1 MKDLE
6 LLDIVAM
13 LSLYYQIDSNVQLR
27 SQSTNDDILME
38 IKEFA
43 SELTRQNDK
52 IIELLEGI
60 RNDLKKDV

>member
-1 MKDLE
+1 MRDLE
-6 LLDIVAM
+6 FLDIIAL
-13 LSLYYQIDSNVQLR
+13 LSLFYQIDSNAQLR

-43 SELTRQNDK
+43 SESTKQNDR

-60 RNDLKKDV
+60 RNDVKKDI

>member
-1 MKDLE
+1 MRDLE
-6 LLDIVAM
+6 FLDITAL
-13 LSLYYQIDSNVQLR
+13 LSLFYQIDSNAQLR

-43 SELTRQNDK
+43 SESTKQNDR

-60 RNDLKKDV
+60 RNDVKKDI

>member
-1 MKDLE
+1 MRDLE
-6 LLDIVAM
+6 LLDVVAL
-13 LSLYYQIDSNVQLR
+13 LSLFYQIDSNAQLR

-60 RNDLKKDV
+60 RNDLKKDI

>member
-1 MKDLE
+1 MRDLE
-6 LLDIVAM
+6 FLDVIAL
-13 LSLYYQIDSNVQLR
+13 LSLFYQIDSNVQLR

-43 SELTRQNDK
+43 SELTNQNDR

>member
-1 MKDLE
+1 MRDLE
-6 LLDIVAM
+6 FLDVIAL
-13 LSLYYQIDSNVQLR
+13 LSLFYQIDSNAQLR

-43 SELTRQNDK
+43 SELTRQNDR

-60 RNDLKKDV
+60 RNDVKKDV

>member
-1 MKDLE
+1 MRDLE
-6 LLDIVAM
+6 FLDVIAL
-13 LSLYYQIDSNVQLR
+13 LSLFYQIDSNARLR

-43 SELTRQNDK
+43 SKSTKQNDR

-60 RNDLKKDV
+60 RNDVKKDI

>member
-1 MKDLE
+1 MRDLE
-6 LLDIVAM
+6 FLDVIAL
-13 LSLYYQIDSNVQLR
+13 LSLFYQIDSNAQLR

-43 SELTRQNDK
+43 SKSTKQNDR

-60 RNDLKKDV
+60 RNDVKKDI

>member
-1 MKDLE
+1 MRDLE
-6 LLDIVAM
+6 LLDVIAL
-13 LSLYYQIDSNVQLR
+13 LSLFYQIDSNVQLR

-43 SELTRQNDK
+43 SELTNQNDR

>member
-1 MKDLE
+1 MRDLE
-6 LLDIVAM
+6 FLDITAL
-13 LSLYYQIDSNVQLR
+13 LSLFYQIDSNAQLR

-43 SELTRQNDK
+43 SELTNQNDR

-60 RNDLKKDV
+60 RNDVKKDV

>member
-1 MKDLE
+1 MRDLE
-6 LLDIVAM
+6 FLDVIAL
-13 LSLYYQIDSNVQLR
+13 LSLFYQIDSNDQLR
-27 SQSTNDDILME
+27 SQSTNDDILLE

-52 IIELLEGI
+52 IIELLEDI

>member
-1 MKDLE
+1 MKDIE

>member
-1 MKDLE
+1 MRDLE
-6 LLDIVAM
+6 LLDVIAL
-13 LSLYYQIDSNVQLR
+13 LSLFYQIDSNVQLR
-27 SQSTNDDILME
+27 SQSTNDDILLE

-60 RNDLKKDV
+60 RNDVKKDV

>member
-1 MKDLE
+1 MRDLE
-6 LLDIVAM
+6 FFDVIAL
-13 LSLYYQIDSNVQLR
+13 LSLFYQIDSNVQLR

>member
-1 MKDLE
+1 MRDLE
-6 LLDIVAM
+6 FLDVIAL
-13 LSLYYQIDSNVQLR
+13 LSLFYQIDSNDQLR

-43 SELTRQNDK
+43 SELTKQNDR

-60 RNDLKKDV
+60 RNDVKKDV

>member
-1 MKDLE
+1 MRDLE
-6 LLDIVAM
+6 FLDVIAL
-13 LSLYYQIDSNVQLR
+13 LSLFYQIDSNAQLR

-43 SELTRQNDK
+43 SESTKRNDR

-60 RNDLKKDV
+60 RNDVKKDI

>member
-1 MKDLE
+1 MRDLE
-6 LLDIVAM
+6 FLDVIAL
-13 LSLYYQIDSNVQLR
+13 LSLFYQIDSNAQLR

-43 SELTRQNDK
+43 SKSTKRNDR

-60 RNDLKKDV
+60 RNDVKKDI

>member
-1 MKDLE
+1 MRDLE
-6 LLDIVAM
+6 LLDVIAL
-13 LSLYYQIDSNVQLR
+13 LSLFYQIDSNDQLR

-43 SELTRQNDK
+43 SELTRQNDR

-60 RNDLKKDV
+60 RNDVKKDV

>member
-27 SQSTNDDILME
+27 SQSTNDDILLE

-60 RNDLKKDV
+60 RNDVKKDV

>member
-1 MKDLE
+1 MRDLE
-6 LLDIVAM
+6 FLDVIAL
-13 LSLYYQIDSNVQLR
+13 LSLFYQIDSNDQLR

-43 SELTRQNDK
+43 SELTKQNDR

-60 RNDLKKDV
+60 RNDIKKDV

>member
-1 MKDLE
+1 MRDLE
-6 LLDIVAM
+6 LLDVVAL
-13 LSLYYQIDSNVQLR
+13 LSLFYQIDSNAQLR

-43 SELTRQNDK
+43 SELTNQNDR

-60 RNDLKKDV
+60 RNDVKKDV

>member
-1 MKDLE
+1 MRDLE
-6 LLDIVAM
+6 FLDVIAL
-13 LSLYYQIDSNVQLR
+13 LSLFYQIDSNVQLR

-43 SELTRQNDK
+43 SELTKQNDR

-60 RNDLKKDV
+60 RNDVKKDI

>member
-1 MKDLE
+1 MRDLE
-6 LLDIVAM
+6 LLDVIAL
-13 LSLYYQIDSNVQLR
+13 LSLFYQIDSNDQLR

-43 SELTRQNDK
+43 SELTNQNDR

>member
-1 MKDLE
+1 MRDLE
-6 LLDIVAM
+6 LLDVVAL
-13 LSLYYQIDSNVQLR
+13 LSLFYQIDSNAQLR

-43 SELTRQNDK
+43 SELTKQNDR

-60 RNDLKKDV
+60 RNDVKKDV

>member
-13 LSLYYQIDSNVQLR
+13 LSLYYQIDSNAQLR

>member
-1 MKDLE
+1 MRDLE
-6 LLDIVAM
+6 FLDVIAL
-13 LSLYYQIDSNVQLR
+13 LSLFYQIDSNVQLR

-43 SELTRQNDK
+43 SELTRQNDR

-60 RNDLKKDV
+60 RNDVKKDV

>member
-1 MKDLE
+1 MRDLE
-6 LLDIVAM
+6 FLDVIAL
-13 LSLYYQIDSNVQLR
+13 LSLFYQIDSNAQLR

-43 SELTRQNDK
+43 SELTKQNDR

-60 RNDLKKDV
+60 RNDVKKDV

>member
-1 MKDLE
+1 MRDLE
-6 LLDIVAM
+6 FLDVIAL
-13 LSLYYQIDSNVQLR
+13 LSLFYQIDSNAQLR

-43 SELTRQNDK
+43 SKLTKQNDR

-60 RNDLKKDV
+60 RNDVKKDV

>member
-1 MKDLE
+1 MRDLE
-6 LLDIVAM
+6 LLDVIAL
-13 LSLYYQIDSNVQLR
+13 LSLFYQIDSNDQLR

-43 SELTRQNDK
+43 SELTNQNDK

-60 RNDLKKDV
+60 RNDVKKDV

>member
-1 MKDLE
+1 MRDLE
-6 LLDIVAM
+6 FLDVIAL
-13 LSLYYQIDSNVQLR
+13 LSLFYQIDSNVQLR

-43 SELTRQNDK
+43 SELTKQNDR

-60 RNDLKKDV
+60 RNDVKKDV